1 MELTFLCPHCGA
13 IGGVVSLEAAGT
25 ATCPECLRVRDLHAE
40 AVRDGTLHSCAWC
53 ATEDLYLQK
62 DFPQG
67 LGLFIVIAG
76 FVVSTIFWYYVMPIP
91 ALSVLLVSALVDMVL
106 YYWVPDVTICYR
118 CLGQHRGVG
127 TSPDGRFLPFDLS
140 TGERYRQER
149 LRIEQLRAQKGSA
162 EPAPPP

>member
-13 IGGVVSLEAAGT
+13 VGTVATLEKAGA
-25 ATCPECLRVRDLHAE
+25 ATCPSCLRVRDLHPE

-91 ALSVLLVSALVDMVL
+91 ALSVLLVSALADMIL
-106 YYWVPDVTICYR
+106 
-118 CLGQHRGVG
+118 
-127 TSPDGRFLPFDLS
+127 
-140 TGERYRQER
+140 
-149 LRIEQLRAQKGSA
+149 
-162 EPAPPP
+162 